1 MKRIFF
7 FLIALISAFAAN
19 AQTGQPE
26 FSTTASPKW
35 YSVEFKTGG
44 HYLKDPGSGSQLI
57 TKEPLTAR
65 NLSIVSVALGVGY
78 GMGANSGIL
87 AQAPEAIRLIF
98 GGSGIVPAAMVAILL
113 NILLLKEKAEQS

>member
-35 YSVEFKTGG
+35 YTVEFKTGG
-44 HYLKDPGSGSQLI
+44 HYLKDPGSGSQLV
-57 TKEPLTAR
+57 TATEAEEAAQQWQFIGTASR
-65 NLSIVSVALGVGY
+65 DRKSVV
-78 GMGANSGIL
+78 
-87 AQAPEAIRLIF
+87 
-98 GGSGIVPAAMVAILL
+98 
-113 NILLLKEKAEQS
+113 

>member
-44 HYLKDPGSGSQLI
+44 HYL
-57 TKEPLTAR
+57 
-65 NLSIVSVALGVGY
+65 
-78 GMGANSGIL
+78 
-87 AQAPEAIRLIF
+87 
-98 GGSGIVPAAMVAILL
+98 
-113 NILLLKEKAEQS
+113 

>member
-35 YSVEFKTGG
+35 YTVEFKTGG
-44 HYLKDPGSGSQLI
+44 HYLKDPGSGSQLV
-57 TKEPLTAR
+57 TATE
-65 NLSIVSVALGVGY
+65 AEE
-78 GMGANSGIL
+78 A
-87 AQAPEAIRLIF
+87 AQQARQLRGLQQQLF
-98 GGSGIVPAAMVAILL
+98 HL
-113 NILLLKEKAEQS
+113 NHRKQRRDA

>member
-35 YSVEFKTGG
+35 YTVEFKTGG
-44 HYLKDPGSGSQLI
+44 HYLKDPGSGRQLV
-57 TKEPLTAR
+57 TATETEEAAQHAH
-65 NLSIVSVALGVGY
+65 ALHSHHSRVVGLFLDGY
-78 GMGANSGIL
+78 AHRVLGQQFLDEFRPFDEAGRAGIEVVFI
-87 AQAPEAIRLIF
+87 AH
-98 GGSGIVPAAMVAILL
+98 VVDLL
-113 NILLLKEKAEQS
+113 